1 MLKNKA
7 IIISFIITIIAL
19 ICMGINLF
27 ILPFPDFAVRITGAF
42 LLIGIFLLSFNI
54 TKGSFIKK

>member
-1 MLKNKA
+1 MLKSKA
-7 IIISFIITIIAL
+7 ILISFIITVIAL

-27 ILPFPDFAVRITGAF
+27 VLPFPDFAVRITGAF

-54 TKGSFIKK
+54 TKNNFTKK